1 VTPQQIAVIVVV
13 ATLGLLAALLV
24 AYGRPR
30 RAQQE
35 PLPATFHRGDPDSVL
50 ENQRLAK
57 VQTWGVAAALFI
69 TLFLVVYFVIEPFRE
84 SAYAKKFLTAS
95 IDRGAIQ
102 FRPNTAKGE
111 TGANCAMCHGPNGE
125 GGFASSD
132 PTWPAPPLNNEFA
145 RYTRD
150 QIKLIIE
157 MGRPGTPMP
166 TWGLDFG
173 GPLNDQKIDDILN
186 FVETLQ
192 KKDKYE
198 LAASIKNGAQ
208 VFQMKCAVCH
218 GKDAHGQ
225 GLGQPLP
232 TFYAPD
238 LTTEFYRLGL
248 KVTKQTITLEL
259 TNKLLAQ
266 HAAVTTPT
274 DAQIAAAL
282 AAVPASEIM
291 DAGEA
296 AAKNTIMNGRQ
307 NTPMPP
313 WKDRIMPQHID
324 AVLAYLKSIQRT
336 P

>member
-1 VTPQQIAVIVVV
+1 
-13 ATLGLLAALLV
+13 LLLV
-24 AYGRPR
+24 YGRPR
-30 RAQQE
+30 RARQE

-84 SAYAKKFLTAS
+84 SAYAKKFLNAS
-95 IDRGAIQ
+95 IERGAVQ
-102 FRPNTAKGE
+102 FRPDTSKGE

-173 GPLNDQKIDDILN
+173 GPLNDQKIEDILN

-192 KKDKYE
+192 KKNKYE

-248 KVTKQTITLEL
+248 KVTKQNITLDL
-259 TNKLLAQ
+259 TNKLLAE
-266 HAAVTTPT
+266 HATVTTPT

-282 AAVPASEIM
+282 AAVPASKVM
-291 DAGEA
+291 DAGEDA
-296 AAKNTIMNGRQ
+296 ARNTIMTGRQ
-307 NTPMPP
+307 NTPMPA